1 MNMSPGEITDL
12 LHAVRKGDSNAASKL
27 IPLVYAQLRRLAA
40 SYLRRERPDHTL
52 QPTALVHDA
61 LLRLLGTQSI
71 DWQDRAHFFAITANS
86 MRRILIDHA
95 RAHRAQKRSGI
106 CEKLTLDC
114 AAAIQEG
121 QSPQLI
127 MLDRALSK
135 LQEWDA
141 RQGRIVEL
149 RFFGG
154 LTDEE
159 VSEVMGIS
167 VRTVKRDWK
176 MARVWLHRE
185 MTR

>member
-1 MNMSPGEITDL
+1 MNLSPGEITEL
-12 LHAVRKGDSNAASKL
+12 LQAVRKGDSAAASRL
-27 IPLVYAQLRRLAA
+27 VPLVYAQLRRLAA

-61 LLRLLGTQSI
+61 LLRLLGTQEI

-95 RAHRAQKRSGI
+95 RAHRAQRRSGVWK
-106 CEKLTLDC
+106 KLSLEC
-114 AAAIQEG
+114 AGVIQEG

-127 MLDRALSK
+127 LLDGALSR
-135 LQEWDA
+135 LQEWDP
-141 RQGRIVEL
+141 RQGKIVEL

-154 LTDEE
+154 LTEEE
-159 VSEVMGIS
+159 VSEVLGIS

-176 MARVWLHRE
+176 MARAWLHRE